1 MGYKLNGKT
10 IASGEITNRLKA
22 RKTQRAAAKK
32 RAKRD
37 QWRGSVA
44 EELVDSMDEDKSIS
58 SKSFR
63 GGWPS
68 PPKKLNNMD
77 QSDA

>member
-1 MGYKLNGKT
+1 MGYKLNGKN

-22 RKTQRAAAKK
+22 RKSQKAAAKK

-37 QWRGSVA
+37 QWQGSIA
-44 EELVDSMDEDKSIS
+44 QDLVDSMDEDKPIS

-77 QSDA
+77 HSDA